1 MHLKK
6 NLMSKTWPVPRKGKR
21 KRFVAVPSHSKTSGI
36 SVLYLLR
43 DVLGIVRTRKEA
55 KYMTLNGMVKV
66 NNVTRKDENFPV
78 RVFDVFSLEK
88 SGKDYRIEI
97 VNKKFSLTP
106 ISSKDVGTKI
116 VKISGKKVLGKNKT
130 QMNLEDGRNFLVKD
144 SFSIGDSVIVDTRE
158 NKIVEIL
165 PIKEGATVE
174 IIGGK
179 HAGDRGEIV
188 GFEQLARSKVC
199 KIKFKEK
206 GIVDLP
212 YKTLL
217 VIK

>member
-1 MHLKK
+1 
-6 NLMSKTWPVPRKGKR
+6 
-21 KRFVAVPSHSKTSGI
+21 
-36 SVLYLLR
+36 
-43 DVLGIVRTRKEA
+43 
-55 KYMTLNGMVKV
+55 MTLNGMVKV

-97 VNKKFSLTP
+97 VNKKFSLTL

-130 QMNLEDGRNFLVKD
+130 QMNLEDGRNFLAKD
-144 SFSIGDSVIVDTRE
+144 NFSIGDSVIVDTRE

>member
-130 QMNLEDGRNFLVKD
+130 QMNLEDGRNFLAKD
-144 SFSIGDSVIVDTRE
+144 NFSIGDSVIVDTRE